1 MKNPVPICGSSDKRN
16 QEYLVNYSPEKFYSS
31 LVPDRTPLI
40 LDVGGHKG
48 ESVHFFKEIFPKCS
62 IHSFEPDPENFKEL
76 ENCCKT
82 YYKLVG
88 DCFAIN
94 KAIADQNGSMHFYRQ
109 SISHLGG
116 LLPINKKSNDSLGY
130 AANATNVPFEVE
142 VITIDHY
149 CSEMKIKNVDIM
161 KIDVQGYEVGVL
173 LGAKKML
180 SKTNCCTVEVS
191 LYDFYEKSTSLLK
204 VEEIM
209 QDAGM
214 KLWDIS
220 KLSKNP
226 KNFRTDWVELVYIN
240 NTAAKT

>member
-1 MKNPVPICGSSDKRN
+1 MADK
-16 QEYLVNYSPEKFYSS
+16 
-31 LVPDRTPLI
+31 
-40 LDVGGHKG
+40 KG
-48 ESVHFFKEIFPKCS
+48 I
-62 IHSFEPDPENFKEL
+62 
-76 ENCCKT
+76 
-82 YYKLVG
+82 
-88 DCFAIN
+88 
-94 KAIADQNGSMHFYRQ
+94 MRFYRQ

-116 LLPINKKSNDSLGY
+116 LLQINKMSKDSLGY
-130 AANATNVPFEVE
+130 AANATNESIEVD
-142 VITIDHY
+142 VTTVDIY
-149 CSEMKIKNVDIM
+149 CSDMNIESVDIM

-226 KNFRTDWVELVYIN
+226 KNFRTDWVELVYVN
-240 NTAAKT
+240 YTTAKD